1 MWWLVYLFLEVVW
14 YLYIIIWTVAE
25 KHLVP
30 KSWKWSIGLQWLF
43 LMFYWHFPFCHTDLA
58 FVDRWKHF
66 FINVLIFP
74 LISLYTFPSPGLVS
88 QSNILIPPPL
98 RSQGDL
104 VTQPSQSKL
113 DATIGCRFVAA
124 FFNCPSIPR
133 PATEFYRDL
142 KEKDAVISSV
152 PKMRKNEDVS
162 ITREHRHN
170 VHRLT
175 RSAHKTIH
183 VRAMASKIET
193 PMRDKILGHF
203 SIEYG
208 QSGWWNLRVE
218 DILIRA
224 CLATLAR

>member
-14 YLYIIIWTVAE
+14 YLDIFISWSGLRCLAE
-25 KHLVP
+25 QHLVS
-30 KSWKWSIGLQWLF
+30 KFWKWSIGSQWLF
-43 LMFYWHFPFCHTDLA
+43 LMFYNHFHLRHTDLV

-88 QSNILIPPPL
+88 QSNILIPPPTL

-113 DATIGCRFVAA
+113 DATIGCRAVAA
-124 FFNCPSIPR
+124 FFNCPSITR

-152 PKMRKNEDVS
+152 PKMRKKWGRFNYKRAQAQYASPDQECAQNDSCARNGFKNRKPHKGENLGTFQHRIWS
-162 ITREHRHN
+162 IRMIKLAR
-170 VHRLT
+170 R
-175 RSAHKTIH
+175 
-183 VRAMASKIET
+183 
-193 PMRDKILGHF
+193 GHF
-203 SIEYG
+203 
-208 QSGWWNLRVE
+208 N
-218 DILIRA
+218 
-224 CLATLAR
+224 